1 MSCPRRRPRLLVRPL
16 PATIWQA
23 GAQGAP
29 TVSTIST
36 QDVRA
41 AIAVGALAL
50 ACVACAGTSSSPTAQ
65 TPTPT
70 PDASAPVTSPEATG
84 SPGLAVVALDNA
96 TGNNIRVEID
106 APDGLVRSAESGR
119 PDDGATVEPYRLVAT
134 NDDVT
139 TLRLTW
145 SGGPCDARDSLLI
158 DPSLNRLLLIQPE
171 CPGDS
176 VAFDR
181 VLIVHLSAPLD
192 VAGFDAV
199 LQDGVD
205 TTD

>member
-1 MSCPRRRPRLLVRPL
+1 MPL

-65 TPTPT
+65 TPSPT

-84 SPGLAVVALDNA
+84 SSGLAVVALDNA
-96 TGNNIRVEID
+96 TGNNVRVEIV
-106 APDGLVRSAESGR
+106 APAGLVVNAASGR
-119 PDDGATVEPYRLVAT
+119 PADGVSVEPYQLVAT
-134 NDDVT
+134 NDDDT

-145 SGGPCDARDSLLI
+145 SGGPCDALDRLII
-158 DPSLNRLLLIQPE
+158 DPELDRLVLIQPE
-171 CPGDS
+171 CPGDA

-181 VLIVHLSAPLD
+181 VLVVRLGTAIDGGSLSA
-192 VAGFDAV
+192 VV
-199 LQDGVD
+199 QDGLD
-205 TTD
+205 TSD